1 MKLDGSS
8 LDLTGAA
15 GAIGDCNY
23 FSERPGGECEANGK
37 DEEELFHGPT
47 PSGLKVDRAW
57 LGECDRNHRIHVF
70 RTQRQ
75 SSNGDWRQYD
85 YQP

>member
-23 FSERPGGECEANGK
+23 FGERPGGECEANGK

-47 PSGLKVDRAW
+47 PLYRG
-57 LGECDRNHRIHVF
+57 
-70 RTQRQ
+70 
-75 SSNGDWRQYD
+75 
-85 YQP
+85 